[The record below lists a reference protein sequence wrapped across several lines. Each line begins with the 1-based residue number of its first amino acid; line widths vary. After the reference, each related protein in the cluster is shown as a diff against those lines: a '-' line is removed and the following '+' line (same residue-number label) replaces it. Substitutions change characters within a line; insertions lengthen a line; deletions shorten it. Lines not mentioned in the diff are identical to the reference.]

1 MFCLI
6 FSLFSFN
13 KYKNTGSVQTF
24 TARHSTSYKIEC
36 WGASG
41 GDSPVGGTGIP
52 GRGGYVKGLIS
63 LSTNIDLYIYVG
75 GKGTNSNTIVPNSG
89 GWNGGGYGNTNNHGN
104 AGSGGGGATD
114 IRINQHT
121 ENDGWSGI
129 TSLRSRIIVAAGGG
143 GCNYI
148 SGNAINGGYGGGLV
162 GEDSP
167 YNDGYPADVN
177 NATGATQ
184 TQGGIDPATRNP
196 SWSPGWYSQVSS
208 GNLIL
213 SGTFGYAN
221 IPGYDAYWGGGGG
234 GGWYGGAIGHGRGGS
249 GGSSFISGHT
259 GCNAINPST
268 GAHLGASTTMTI
280 NNVNYRFTNTVM
292 KAGNEVMPS
301 PTGGTETGHSGNG
314 YCKITWQ
321 PAL

>member
-1 MFCLI
+1 M
-6 FSLFSFN
+6 
-13 KYKNTGSVQTF
+13 
-24 TARHSTSYKIEC
+24 EC

-89 GWNGGGYGNTNNHGN
+89 GWNGGGYGNTNHYDR

-167 YNDGYPADVN
+167 YNDVFPDAFN
-177 NATGATQ
+177 KATGATQ
-184 TQGGIDPATRNP
+184 TQGGIDPVTRNP
-196 SWSPGWYSQVSS
+196 ISYSSYYSKVSS

-234 GGWYGGAIGHGRGGS
+234 GGWYGGAIGHGQGGS

-259 GCNAINPST
+259 GCNAINPSN
-268 GAHLGASTTMTI
+268 GNHLGTSTTMTI

-292 KAGNEVMPS
+292 KAGNESMPS
-301 PTGGTETGHSGNG
+301 PTGGKETGHSGNG
-314 YCKITWQ
+314 YCKITWH
-321 PAL
+321 PTL

>member
-1 MFCLI
+1 MSHI
-6 FSLFSFN
+6 
-13 KYKNTGSVQTF
+13 
-24 TARHSTSYKIEC
+24 
-36 WGASG
+36 
-41 GDSPVGGTGIP
+41 
-52 GRGGYVKGLIS
+52 
-63 LSTNIDLYIYVG
+63 LYLYVG
-75 GKGTNSNTIVPNSG
+75 GKGKNSNTTLPNAG
-89 GWNGGGYGNTNNHGN
+89 GWNGGGYGNTNGKSN
-104 AGSGGGGATD
+104 AGAGGGGATD

-148 SGNAINGGYGGGLV
+148 NGNAINGGYGGGLI

-167 YNDGYPADVN
+167 NNNLFPGDVN
-177 NATGATQ
+177 KASGATQ
-184 TQGGIDPATRNP
+184 TQGGINPVTRNP
-196 SWSPGWYSQVSS
+196 NSHSTYYSQVSS

-234 GGWYGGAIGHGRGGS
+234 GGWYGGAIGHGQGGS

-259 GCNAINPST
+259 GCNAINPSN
-268 GAHLGASTTMTI
+268 GNHLGTSTTMTI

-292 KAGNEVMPS
+292 KAGNETMPS
-301 PTGGTETGHSGNG
+301 PTEGTETGHRGNG
-314 YCKITWQ
+314 YCKITWH